1 MKFTTRMGLAVVTG
15 ASALALA
22 ACGDSNDASDEVVA
36 EDVEVVADDAMDG
49 VADEPIEDDSAM
61 PEAPPPAPASEG
73 PTAEERAEAD
83 REKMQSDA
91 EAAEAAAADI
101 QAELDNMKTEN

>member
-1 MKFTTRMGLAVVTG
+1 MKFTTRMGLAGVIG

-36 EDVEVVADDAMDG
+36 EDVEVVADDAMSG

-61 PEAPPPAPASEG
+61 SEAPLPAPATEG
-73 PTAEERAEAD
+73 PTAEERAEAE

-101 QAELDNMKTEN
+101 QAELQNMQTEN